1 MFKRLLFFIIVLLIA
16 FPTIVGA
23 HTHLE
28 TSDPEENSVLNED
41 TGTITLIFESTV
53 QELNE
58 ITLTHENGEE
68 LQLEEVTHEPAD
80 TFVVTLPE
88 DLMEDG
94 NHTLF
99 YSIVGEDGH
108 VMEQELAY
116 QFESVEEE
124 ETVEETEEAADDQEA
139 SEKAT
144 EEELPET
151 DQVEE
156 NDTND
161 ASDEANGNTTLIAVI
176 AIVLVIVAI
185 LAILMV
191 RKKKK

>member
-1 MFKRLLFFIIVLLIA
+1 MFKRSFFFIIVLLTVL
-16 FPTIVGA
+16 PTIVGA

-41 TGTITLIFESTV
+41 TGTITLKFESTV

-80 TFVVTLPE
+80 TFVVTLP
-88 DLMEDG
+88 DSLKDG
-94 NHTLF
+94 NYSLF

-124 ETVEETEEAADDQEA
+124 KTEEAIDDQEI
-139 SEKAT
+139 SEEAT
-144 EEELPET
+144 EETIEEELIET
-151 DQVEE
+151 DPAKE
-156 NDTND
+156 NEAND
-161 ASDEANGNTTLIAVI
+161 ATDQENENNTLIVVFAI
-176 AIVLVIVAI
+176 ALVIVAI
-185 LAILMV
+185 LAILLL

>member
-1 MFKRLLFFIIVLLIA
+1 MFKRIFFFIIVLLTV

-28 TSDPEENSVLNED
+28 TSEPEENSVLNED

-58 ITLTHENGEE
+58 INLTHENGEE
-68 LQLEEVTHEPAD
+68 FQLEEVTHEPAD

-88 DLMEDG
+88 SLEDG
-94 NHTLF
+94 NYTLF

-124 ETVEETEEAADDQEA
+124 KTEEAIDDQET
-139 SEKAT
+139 SEEATEETT
-144 EEELPET
+144 EEELIET
-151 DQVEE
+151 DQAKENEANDATDEE
-156 NDTND
+156 NEN
-161 ASDEANGNTTLIAVI
+161 NTLIVVFAI
-176 AIVLVIVAI
+176 ALVIVAI
-185 LAILMV
+185 LAILML